1 MSHADD
7 LPAVAAALRELAA
20 LRAGQLDVLE
30 RHLSL
35 HAAEAAAVA
44 AAASAS
50 GGAVAGATP
59 AAEDDDAFAEHLP
72 RLFAARG
79 EQLRELHASVER
91 LAEGMRGTAAAASAS
106 AAATDAAEGGDGPGL
121 VRVPAEAAAAAA
133 AAADAEPAAL
143 PETAPR

>member
-1 MSHADD
+1 MSHAEDD

-35 HAAEAAAVA
+35 HAAEAAAAA

-50 GGAVAGATP
+50 GGAAAGATP

-91 LAEGMRGTAAAASAS
+91 LAEGMRGAAAAASAS
-106 AAATDAAEGGDGPGL
+106 AAAADAAEGGAGGGDGPSL
-121 VRVPAEAAAAAA
+121 VRVPAEAAE
-133 AAADAEPAAL
+133 AEPAAAA